1 MHDPLT
7 YRYKRTLIDAFGCDA
22 TQAVAIHKYKP
33 PIHRRFFY
41 ALIRTGWA
49 VGVVALA
56 AVVLTGCSG
65 DMRYEQAA
73 AKELQAIQQEEAAHA
88 SRDYVGKR
96 HCGPAAVHEW
106 IGDKDIRCTPKRG
119 KPFVLAGVK
128 P

>member
-1 MHDPLT
+1 MYIPGPVDRAIPIQHYRKPL
-7 YRYKRTLIDAFGCDA
+7 RE
-22 TQAVAIHKYKP
+22 
-33 PIHRRFFY
+33 RFFY
-41 ALIRTGWA
+41 ALNRAGWA

-65 DMRYEQAA
+65 DMRHEQAQ
-73 AKELQAIQQEEAAHA
+73 AKELLAIQQEQEAQA

-106 IGDKDIRCTPKRG
+106 VGDKDIRCHPKRG
-119 KPFVLAGVK
+119 KPYQVAL

>member
-1 MHDPLT
+1 MNHT
-7 YRYKRTLIDAFGCDA
+7 TRTYKRTSLEAFGCDA

-33 PIHRRFFY
+33 PMHRRFFY

-65 DMRYEQAA
+65 DMRHEQAQ
-73 AKELQAIQQEEAAHA
+73 AKELQAIQQEQEAQA
-88 SRDYVGKR
+88 SREYVGKR

-119 KPFVLAGVK
+119 KSWTVTEVAR
-128 P
+128 

>member
-33 PIHRRFFY
+33 PMHRRFFY

-65 DMRYEQAA
+65 DMRHEQAQ
-73 AKELQAIQQEEAAHA
+73 AKELQAIQQEQEAQA
-88 SRDYVGKR
+88 SRDFVAR
-96 HCGPAAVHEW
+96 QVCGEARAQW
-106 IGDKDIRCTPKRG
+106 ISDKTLYCEPRRG
-119 KPFVLAGVK
+119 KAYKASVQLP
-128 P
+128 

>member
-1 MHDPLT
+1 MNHT
-7 YRYKRTLIDAFGCDA
+7 TRTYKRTSLEAFGCDA

-33 PIHRRFFY
+33 PMHRRFFY

-65 DMRYEQAA
+65 DMRHEQAQ
-73 AKELQAIQQEEAAHA
+73 AKELQAIQQEQEAQA
-88 SRDYVGKR
+88 SRDYVGKEV
-96 HCGPAAVHEW
+96 CGAAAVHQW
-106 IGDKDIRCTPKRG
+106 LNDKDIRCTPKRG
-119 KPFVLAGVK
+119 RAFSVAGVK

>member
-1 MHDPLT
+1 MSNMHIPGPVDRAIPITHYRKPLS
-7 YRYKRTLIDAFGCDA
+7 
-22 TQAVAIHKYKP
+22 
-33 PIHRRFFY
+33 RRFFY

-56 AVVLTGCSG
+56 VLVLTGCSG
-65 DMRYEQAA
+65 DMRHEQAA
-73 AKELQAIQQEEAAHA
+73 AKELQAIQQEEAAQA